1 MAHSGFSKMCAFSFE
16 EGRFSYTCFS
26 SDKTGMSYLQKWRDD
41 ACFAKTHTLLGVSH
55 CVQMSSDYELRH
67 QSWEQRRM
75 SVQSG
80 RRERCVRHLPCREWS
95 TLKGRWPGRGVITS
109 HHCSSF
115 PLAVLESWRSLEG
128 TETGDQE
135 IRKICC
141 LG

>member
-135 IRKICC
+135 I
-141 LG
+141 